1 MLFHDTLYIDI
12 DRRFNGISVGRRL
25 DRLDQIQFRIIITE
39 LSAVCTV
46 EHIIIGILNAPGSAI
61 GIGTKADHITCHRG
75 IRIFSL
81 VFLLKM
87 NTADILILFLQLLHF
102 RDNVLVQ
109 FPVFLHQ
116 VITGCRI
123 VLQNFVN
130 IAAGNAKYIFQRIL
144 RRLKIFLV
152 L

>member
-1 MLFHDTLYIDI
+1 
-12 DRRFNGISVGRRL
+12 
-25 DRLDQIQFRIIITE
+25 
-39 LSAVCTV
+39 
-46 EHIIIGILNAPGSAI
+46 
-61 GIGTKADHITCHRG
+61 
-75 IRIFSL
+75 
-81 VFLLKM
+81 M